1 MEKEERS
8 YYLVS
13 YCGTRETVVQ
23 TEQEYKELSE
33 EVKNYNNK
41 AKNKYLLKINKVC
54 YHTLYAGV
62 V

>member
-1 MEKEERS
+1 MFQMEKEERS

-23 TEQEYKELSE
+23 TEQEYKQLSE

-41 AKNKYLLKINKVC
+41 SKYKYLIEN
-54 YHTLYAGV
+54 
-62 V
+62 